1 MTKVHQVACCS
12 YRSNAGQAGGRKQ
25 MIASISS
32 RFRLVVVHAE
42 LRNRTQMII
51 QVELLSLF
59 GFKSVVHVSESCERP

>member
-1 MTKVHQVACCS
+1 
-12 YRSNAGQAGGRKQ
+12 
-25 MIASISS
+25 
-32 RFRLVVVHAE
+32 